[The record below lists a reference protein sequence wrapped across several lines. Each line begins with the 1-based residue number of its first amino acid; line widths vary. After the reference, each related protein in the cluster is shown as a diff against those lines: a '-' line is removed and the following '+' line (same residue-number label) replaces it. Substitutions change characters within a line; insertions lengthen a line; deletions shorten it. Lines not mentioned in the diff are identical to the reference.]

1 MIFFQGIDIVENYRI
16 EKIYKRFGS
25 NFINKILDNKEIN
38 YLPKRNKN
46 LINYLSGRFAAK
58 EAVSKALG
66 KGFRDGII
74 MKEFIIINN
83 KLGKPE
89 VEFKGRAQKHLEKIF
104 NNKDKLRVSLTISH
118 EKKFTIALATFIDF

>member
-46 LINYLSGRFAAK
+46 LINYLSGRLDRK
-58 EAVSKALG
+58 SV
-66 KGFRDGII
+66 
-74 MKEFIIINN
+74 
-83 KLGKPE
+83 
-89 VEFKGRAQKHLEKIF
+89 V
-104 NNKDKLRVSLTISH
+104 
-118 EKKFTIALATFIDF
+118 